1 MPRHRAVLSVTLA
14 GLTAFVLAGCTSA
27 QGVPSG
33 SDDDGLR
40 IVSSTTVY
48 ADLAQRIVGET
59 ATVEAVIDS
68 AAVDPHDYE
77 ATARDGLAVRDAD
90 VVIMNGGGYDAFM
103 HGLIESAGVEHVI
116 AAVDF
121 HHGSG
126 DRAHD
131 DDHEEGA
138 EAGDHDHDHG
148 HGGDHDHDHGHG
160 GDHDHDHSF
169 NEHVWYDPHTM
180 IHLVEGVAAELA
192 DLAPE
197 AAEVAEEGSAALISE
212 LEDLETRLSDIAD
225 EHAGDT
231 AFFTEP
237 VGGYF
242 AAAAGLEDVT
252 VDGFA
257 EAVENGEG
265 VAPAVLNDALKAIE
279 SGEVTVLIANA
290 HTGGSETDR
299 VIAAAEDSDVPVVE
313 FTETIPD
320 GSDYV
325 TWMTGNADALSDALS

>member
-1 MPRHRAVLSVTLA
+1 MPRHRAALPLTLA
-14 GLTAFVLAGCTSA
+14 GVTALVLAGCTSA
-27 QGVPSG
+27 QGAPGG

-40 IVSSTTVY
+40 IVTSTTVY
-48 ADLAQRIVGET
+48 ADLAQQVVGET
-59 ATVEAVIDS
+59 AAVEAVIDS
-68 AAVDPHDYE
+68 AAVGPHDYE

-103 HGLIESAGVEHVI
+103 DGLIESAGVEHVI

-126 DRAHD
+126 DHD
-131 DDHEEGA
+131 DDHDDGA
-138 EAGDHDHDHG
+138 EAEEHDHGHDHDHDHG
-148 HGGDHDHDHGHG
+148 
-160 GDHDHDHSF
+160 HDHSF

-180 IHLVEGVAAELA
+180 IHLVEGIAAELA

-197 AAEVAEEGSAALISE
+197 TADAAEEGSAALISA
-212 LEDLETRLSDIAD
+212 LEDLEARLDEIAD
-225 EHAGDT
+225 DHAGET
-231 AFFTEP
+231 VFFTEP

-279 SGEVTVLIANA
+279 GGEVAVLIANA

-313 FTETIPD
+313 FTETVPD

-325 TWMTGNADALSDALS
+325 TWMTDNADALADALS

>member
-1 MPRHRAVLSVTLA
+1 MPRHRAALPLTLA
-14 GLTAFVLAGCTSA
+14 GLTAVVLAGCGTST
-27 QGVPSG
+27 SG

-40 IVSSTTVY
+40 IVTSTTVY
-48 ADLAQRIVGET
+48 ADLAQQIVGET
-59 ATVEAVIDS
+59 AEVEALIDS
-68 AAVDPHDYE
+68 AAVDPHNYE

-90 VVIMNGGGYDAFM
+90 VVIMNGGGYDAFID
-103 HGLIESAGVEHVI
+103 GLIESAGVEHVI

-121 HHGSG
+121 HHGSDDAG
-126 DRAHD
+126 DEHEHD
-131 DDHEEGA
+131 D
-138 EAGDHDHDHG
+138 AGDEHEHDDADHDDHAHEDADEEHDHSHA
-148 HGGDHDHDHGHG
+148 
-160 GDHDHDHSF
+160 HDHSF

-180 IHLVEGVAAELA
+180 IHLVEGIAAEVA

-197 AAEVAEEGSAALISE
+197 TADAAEAGSTALMG
-212 LEDLETRLSDIAD
+212 DLETLEARLDEIAD
-225 EHAGDT
+225 DHAGDT
-231 AFFTEP
+231 VFFTEP

-242 AAAAGLEDVT
+242 AAAAGLENVT

-257 EAVENGEG
+257 EAVEHGEG

-279 SGEVTVLIANA
+279 GGEVAVLIANA